1 MADRVKEPL
10 EENPGTDTPA
20 AEAPAKGGGFKA
32 FIPLI
37 ATLVLM
43 PAVAWAMTQ
52 FVLVPKLQKSLGIV
66 PSHTEAA
73 AAEGHEGST
82 NSVAEDKGA
91 PKQTVQLTK
100 LLVNVAGTMGSRYL
114 LASVTLV
121 GSASDFKAKVEKRDP
136 QLRDAAMTLLSTKTI
151 TDLEKPGARNIVRSE
166 LITGFNNVLGSGVVQ
181 EIYITE
187 FAIQ

>member
-1 MADRVKEPL
+1 MADRVKEAP
-10 EENPGTDTPA
+10 EEN
-20 AEAPAKGGGFKA
+20 AEAPAAATKQSRGFAA

-52 FVLVPKLQKSLGIV
+52 FVLIPRLQKSLGIAA
-66 PSHTEAA
+66 PHEEAR
-73 AAEGHEGST
+73 AESSGGT
-82 NSVAEDKGA
+82 NSAAGEAGA
-91 PKQTVQLTK
+91 AKQTQALTK

-121 GSASDFKAKVEKRDP
+121 GTAQDFKARVEKHEP

-151 TDLEKPGARNIVRSE
+151 SDLEKPGARNIVRSE
-166 LITGFNNVLGSGVVQ
+166 LITGFNNVLGGGTVQ